1 MLLDGYSMVTRG
13 YSLNITISM
22 IFVDR
27 YDVIISQ
34 FYLFYDI
41 FDIVFAILVYFVH
54 FVRSTVNFRFS
65 AITMNIATQ

>member
-27 YDVIISQ
+27 YDVIIGQ

-41 FDIVFAILVYFVH
+41 FDIAFAILVYFVH
-54 FVRSTVNFRFS
+54 FVR
-65 AITMNIATQ
+65 